1 MLKNDDMLRTYY
13 SHYRIY
19 IFYDTLFRWLLT
31 ILCSQIFSCKIVGK
45 ENRLTH
51 RKPLQTA
58 ADYFQSDLRYL
69 SARDSLE
76 MQ

>member
-1 MLKNDDMLRTYY
+1 MMICFALIILTTVFIFLCPPFQMFAND
-13 SHYRIY
+13 S
-19 IFYDTLFRWLLT
+19 LFADFL
-31 ILCSQIFSCKIVGK
+31 CKIVGK

>member
-1 MLKNDDMLRTYY
+1 M
-13 SHYRIY
+13 
-19 IFYDTLFRWLLT
+19 
-31 ILCSQIFSCKIVGK
+31 CKIIRK

-51 RKPLQTA
+51 RKPLLSA
-58 ADYFQSDLRYL
+58 ADYFQSFLRYL

>member
-1 MLKNDDMLRTYY
+1 PFQMVAND
-13 SHYRIY
+13 S
-19 IFYDTLFRWLLT
+19 LFAD
-31 ILCSQIFSCKIVGK
+31 FSCKIVGK

>member
-1 MLKNDDMLRTYY
+1 MYQRCFDSAAET
-13 SHYRIY
+13 
-19 IFYDTLFRWLLT
+19 IFEQD
-31 ILCSQIFSCKIVGK
+31 K
-45 ENRLTH
+45 TH

>member
-19 IFYDTLFRWLLT
+19 IFMTPFQMVANDSLFAD
-31 ILCSQIFSCKIVGK
+31 FSCKIVGK